1 MTKTAELLD
10 FVDTPKQ
17 SVTFTEFGKRFMRGD
32 TILRK
37 ELFSTQV
44 KALRIFQTLLSWIEE
59 TPEKSIERETVIAKL
74 QTYFPNEKLDN
85 LFDTLVA
92 FGRYA
97 EILSYNA
104 KLGVLT
110 FPLPEPDEEMG
121 DPS

>member
-1 MTKTAELLD
+1 
-10 FVDTPKQ
+10 
-17 SVTFTEFGKRFMRGD
+17 MRGD
-32 TILRK
+32 TFLRK